1 MNGDIRQEH
10 GHYRLEI
17 DGKFVGNYDTFSE
30 ALKELEE
37 EKEESSCW
45 TDPLQESLSQKMGA

>member
-1 MNGDIRQEH
+1 MNCDIRQEH

-17 DGKFVGNYDTFSE
+17 DGKFAGNYDTFSE
-30 ALKELEE
+30 ALTELEK

-45 TDPLQESLSQKMGA
+45 TDQLQESLSQKMGA